1 MSFLETLNVRCINE
15 LALREK
21 RVFLRTDFNFPTDL
35 QGKVLDMDRLD
46 RCVPTIRYAIDHNAR
61 LIIAS
66 HFGRPSGAKDVEYT
80 LEPFAAK
87 LAELL
92 DMDIYFFED
101 CYGMGALQMVKD
113 LKPGQILVLENLR
126 FNEDEK
132 KNSTAFA
139 RELAKMCDVY
149 INDAFGVSHR
159 RDASIVSL
167 PKFVDTRGA
176 GLSFKDEVEQ
186 LAGLVSLQRGDG
198 FYAVIGG
205 TRAEEKIGII
215 RPLLEIADK
224 ILLGGAIANLFLA
237 AKGYALGGQN
247 FDKEKLLLAEN
258 ILKSAKARNV
268 EIVLPADCVTAESVN
283 STETVVCDTDKVREG
298 MRILDIGPKS
308 LKLFESELKDCKTLF
323 WSGSMGLY
331 ELERFAQGSAGLAR
345 LVAASGFRKIA
356 GGGDTA
362 FVIKKAGLA
371 ESFDMILTG
380 GSAALE
386 FLKNGGMLPGIE
398 ALK

>member
-1 MSFLETLNVRCINE
+1 MGFLETLNVRCINE

-35 QGKVLDMDRLD
+35 QGRILDMDRLD
-46 RCVPTIRYAIDHNAR
+46 RCVPTIKYAIDHNAR

-66 HFGRPSGAKDVEYT
+66 HFGRPSGPKDTGYT

-101 CYGMGALQMVKD
+101 CFGMGALQMVKD

-167 PKFVDTRGA
+167 PRFVDTRGV
-176 GLSFKDEVEQ
+176 GLAFKDEVEQ

-205 TRAEEKIGII
+205 TRVEEKIGII
-215 RPLLEIADK
+215 RPLLETADK
-224 ILLGGAIANLFLA
+224 IFLGGAVANLFLA
-237 AKGYALGGQN
+237 AKGCYIGGQS
-247 FDKEKLLLAEN
+247 FDREKLSQAEG

-268 EIVLPADCVTAESVN
+268 SIVLPTDCVTAESVN
-283 STETVVCDTDKVREG
+283 STETVLCDADNVREG
-298 MRILDIGPKS
+298 MLVLDIGPKS
-308 LKLFESELKDCKTLF
+308 LDLFKSELDGCKTLF

-331 ELERFAQGSAGLAR
+331 ELERFSQGSLGLAR
-345 LVAASGFRKIA
+345 MVSGSGFRKIA

-362 FVIKKAGLA
+362 LVIKNAGLSG
-371 ESFDMILTG
+371 SFDMISAG
-380 GSAALE
+380 GSAVLE
-386 FLKNGGMLPGIE
+386 FLRNGGMLPGIE